1 MLPDWLLKLLQPTEN
16 PGIAASLILVFLV
29 MAAGITLGKLRI
41 QKISLSISGVLFA
54 GILAGHLGYRLDPH
68 TMDFLRD
75 MGLILFVYAVGMQ
88 VGPSFFASFRKDGLL
103 YNALG
108 VGTVLGGGLMTI
120 LLLKDNRNRYG

>member
-16 PGIAASLILVFLV
+16 PGIATSLILVFLV

-88 VGPSFFASFRKDGLL
+88 VGPSFFASLFPRLIRKESIDLSL
-103 YNALG
+103 
-108 VGTVLGGGLMTI
+108 
-120 LLLKDNRNRYG
+120 